1 MMTNVRK
8 DEALRVVLT
17 LMSDVTEVHCTC
29 MHIMKLK
36 EDLATAI
43 GSLYVTTVEPLY
55 CMWITWGP
63 GKVSC
68 IERCPHFRGKIN
80 CIQKACLGHSVV
92 SLIQSRRCPHFR
104 GVLMAPLYMAIV
116 CNTHNKSL
124 VSLNQVKPVF
134 FVPVA
139 VFSHPSGPI

>member
-55 CMWITWGP
+55 CMWIPWGP
-63 GKVSC
+63 GKVST
-68 IERCPHFRGKIN
+68 FRGKLYSESMFGT
-80 CIQKACLGHSVV
+80 QHSVLNTELEV
-92 SLIQSRRCPHFR
+92 SSFQGCPFKNGSTVH
-104 GVLMAPLYMAIV
+104 GNCL
-116 CNTHNKSL
+116 
-124 VSLNQVKPVF
+124 
-134 FVPVA
+134 
-139 VFSHPSGPI
+139 